1 MNVECIEPRSM
12 RSPVFV
18 LVSCT
23 IQLRFATAAGDLVV
37 KRN

>member
-1 MNVECIEPRSM
+1 MNVECVQPWSI